1 MLIDQNTS
9 VQVITT
15 TQIIGIG
22 GVSAI
27 AGSFFTLAGI
37 GLKSFFEAKENKK
50 TRLFEARKNA
60 YSKLMGHL
68 NNSFAKYEFTVTD
81 HDSKTILDSL
91 TAYSVN
97 LDYEFADALL
107 FSSDKVKSKIEE
119 YKNKIYLLKSAIL
132 VDKHKQ
138 KLQETFSKRVE
149 ETQQIFDV
157 AEELIKM
164 MRKELEIK

>member
-1 MLIDQNTS
+1 MPIDQNTT

-60 YSKLMGHL
+60 YSKLIGHL
-68 NNSFAKYEFTVTD
+68 NNSFAKYEFTVANYD
-81 HDSKTILDSL
+81 PETILKSL
-91 TAYSVN
+91 TAYSIN
-97 LDYEFADALL
+97 LDYEFAEALL
-107 FSSDKVKSKIEE
+107 FSSNKVMLKIEE
-119 YKNKIYLLKSAIL
+119 YRKKIYSLKSAVL
-132 VDKHKQ
+132 ADAHEQ
-138 KLQETFSKRVE
+138 KLQVTFHKRVE
-149 ETQQIFDV
+149 ESQQTHNV
-157 AEELIKM
+157 AKELIKM
-164 MRKELEIK
+164 MREELEIK